1 MIVRIMI
8 YKQRHCIDVAAV
20 LIAPYAKAPDHQC
33 LGLLSHLLS
42 HCQSLCC
49 HLNRQSRLKRLKNQ

>member
-20 LIAPYAKAPDHQC
+20 LIAPYAKAPDLPF
-33 LGLLSHLLS
+33 LGLLSH

-49 HLNRQSRLKRLKNQ
+49 HLNRQSRLKSLKNQ